1 MPAARA
7 VAAPDKD
14 TLAVNE
20 APRKAV
26 HEAAEHRT
34 EQSGDPD
41 EDRRLHRSEDVE
53 REGQGLFLAAVV
65 IGQIRR
71 HNICGNFVT
80 TVIVRHG

>member
-41 EDRRLHRSEDVE
+41 EDRRLRGGEDVE
-53 REGQGLFLAAVV
+53 RKGQVSYSVPVPPPVPETSEAV
-65 IGQIRR
+65 I
-71 HNICGNFVT
+71 F
-80 TVIVRHG
+80 TVI

>member
-53 REGQGLFLAAVV
+53 REGQDILM
-65 IGQIRR
+65 
-71 HNICGNFVT
+71 T
-80 TVIVRHG
+80 

>member
-7 VAAPDKD
+7 VAAPDQD

-53 REGQGLFLAAVV
+53 REGQDILM
-65 IGQIRR
+65 
-71 HNICGNFVT
+71 T
-80 TVIVRHG
+80 

>member
-34 EQSGDPD
+34 EQSGD

-53 REGQGLFLAAVV
+53 REGQDILM
-65 IGQIRR
+65 
-71 HNICGNFVT
+71 T
-80 TVIVRHG
+80 